1 MDDRYLP
8 HDPAECRGVAV
19 MSPYLPFIIRN
30 LNLNKLGTT
39 LALGDTSGWS
49 TNAIVILWP
58 FKFVIVW
65 EKKR

>member
-1 MDDRYLP
+1 MSYLP
-8 HDPAECRGVAV
+8 RIV
-19 MSPYLPFIIRN
+19 RN
-30 LNLNKLGTT
+30 INLNKLGTT

-58 FKFVIVW
+58 FKLVIVW

>member
-1 MDDRYLP
+1 
-8 HDPAECRGVAV
+8 

-58 FKFVIVW
+58 FKFVVVW